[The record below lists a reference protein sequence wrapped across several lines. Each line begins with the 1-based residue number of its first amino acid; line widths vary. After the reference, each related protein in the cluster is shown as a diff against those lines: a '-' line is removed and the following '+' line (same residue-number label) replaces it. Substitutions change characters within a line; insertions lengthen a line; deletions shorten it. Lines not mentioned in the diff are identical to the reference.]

1 MKKLALML
9 ATIMTLI
16 ALCACNAEKSGK
28 DGIKIVTTIFPE
40 YDWVRNITGSDE
52 NITLLLDN
60 GVDLHSYQ
68 PTAEDMLEISN
79 CDLFIYVGGES
90 DEWVD
95 DALKSASNKNMKVV
109 NLMEVLG
116 DKAYED
122 ELKEGMQG
130 EEEEEEGEEE
140 AEYDEHVWL
149 SLKNAKVFVRKIADE
164 LKDLDPASADTFE
177 KNASEYISK
186 LNDLDSRY
194 EEVTG
199 KASVKT
205 LLFGDRF
212 PFRYMT
218 EDYGLDYYAAF
229 IGCSAETEAS
239 FETIAF
245 LSAKA
250 DELGL
255 KYIFTIDNSDQ
266 KIAKTIIDN
275 TQTKDAQILVL
286 NSMQST
292 DKAAIDNGADYLTI
306 MEENLNVL
314 STALG

>member
-109 NLMEVLG
+109 NLMDVLG
-116 DKAYED
+116 DKAYEE

-164 LKDLDPASADTFE
+164 LKALDPEKADTYE
-177 KNASEYISK
+177 KNASDYISK
-186 LNDLDSRY
+186 LDDLDSGY

-218 EDYGLDYYAAF
+218 EDYGLDYFAAF

-245 LSAKA
+245 LSGKA

-255 KYIFTIDNSDQ
+255 KYIFMIDNSDQ

>member
-1 MKKLALML
+1 MKKIALML
-9 ATIMTLI
+9 ATLMTLV
-16 ALCACNAEKSGK
+16 ALCACNAGKSGN

-68 PTAEDMLEISN
+68 PTAADMLEISN
-79 CDLFIYVGGES
+79 CDLFVYVGGES
-90 DEWVD
+90 DGWVD

-109 NLMEVLG
+109 NLMDVLG
-116 DKAYED
+116 DDAYEE

-130 EEEEEEGEEE
+130 EEEEGEEE

-164 LKDLDPASADTFE
+164 LKVLDPKKADTYE
-177 KNASEYISK
+177 KNASDYISK
-186 LNDLDSRY
+186 LDDLDSRY
-194 EEVTG
+194 EEA
-199 KASVKT
+199 ASGASMKT

-245 LSAKA
+245 LSEKT

-266 KIAKTIIDN
+266 KLAKTIIDN
-275 TQTKDAQILVL
+275 TETKDAGILVL

-292 DKAAIDNGADYLTI
+292 DKAAIDGGATYLRI
-306 MEENLNVL
+306 MEDNLDVL

>member
-1 MKKLALML
+1 MKKIALML
-9 ATIMTLI
+9 ATLMTLV
-16 ALCACNAEKSGK
+16 ALCACNAGKSGN

-68 PTAEDMLEISN
+68 PTAADMLEISN
-79 CDLFIYVGGES
+79 CDLFVYVGGES
-90 DEWVD
+90 DGWVD

-109 NLMEVLG
+109 NLMDVLG
-116 DKAYED
+116 DDAYEE

-164 LKDLDPASADTFE
+164 LKALDPKNADTYE
-177 KNASEYISK
+177 KNASDYISK
-186 LNDLDSRY
+186 LDDLDSRY
-194 EEVTG
+194 EEA
-199 KASVKT
+199 ASGASMKT

-245 LSAKA
+245 LSEKT

-255 KYIFTIDNSDQ
+255 KYVFTIDNSDQ
-266 KIAKTIIDN
+266 KLAKTIIDN
-275 TQTKDAQILVL
+275 TETKDAGILVL

-292 DKAAIDNGADYLTI
+292 DKAAIDGGASYLRI
-306 MEENLNVL
+306 MEDNLDVL